1 MSKYSNARSDEPALC
16 IRALRSSD
24 RPETNLKQKKKKK
37 KTRQHI
43 YALMYV
49 IKYAMINSNR
59 AIRTKH
65 DDKKKKKKKDIK
77 KKMNYFCIHEY
88 LR

>member
-37 KTRQHI
+37 K
-43 YALMYV
+43 
-49 IKYAMINSNR
+49 
-59 AIRTKH
+59 
-65 DDKKKKKKKDIK
+65 KKKLVSIF
-77 KKMNYFCIHEY
+77 MHLCMLLNT
-88 LR
+88 R

>member
-37 KTRQHI
+37 KRNSLAYLCT
-43 YALMYV
+43 YV
-49 IKYAMINSNR
+49 CY
-59 AIRTKH
+59 
-65 DDKKKKKKKDIK
+65 
-77 KKMNYFCIHEY
+77 
-88 LR
+88 